1 MAATAASW
9 FYRTPEKNA
18 YLLAERVNGT
28 FWDNRLGGVLLSV
41 VRAEAPFEL
50 VGTYQGSD
58 MRLEFEPN
66 KWLRLATS
74 PAVPALVDSVAN
86 IIRRKP
92 TLTFDEAG
100 GETVWEWWLEGAD
113 KRWSEVQGKAAFGTP
128 RRLDTPA

>member
-58 MRLEFEPN
+58 MRLEWEPN

-92 TLTFDEAG
+92 TLKFDEAG

-128 RRLDTPA
+128 RRLDVAA